1 MGIDLDRVATEPLLI
16 AGGVLALLL
25 VKFSILFFVGRLWPG
40 RLPPREALALGG
52 VLWLGGEFA
61 FVVFNEATRVRLID
75 SVVHDRLVAMVGISM
90 ALTPLLLIGIT
101 RLLREM
107 PARAGST
114 PRPDFDDITD
124 HQPKVLVA
132 GMGRFGPT
140 VARLLVAHR
149 IPFIIGRASGRYNCF
164 QYVSL

>member
-61 FVVFNEATRVRLID
+61 FVVLHEAKRVRLIE
-75 SVVHDRLVAMVGISM
+75 SVVQDRLVEMAGISM
-90 ALTPLLLIGIT
+90 EITRMLLLGTPPPHRGKQPQHGYNT
-101 RLLREM
+101 RHAL
-107 PARAGST
+107 
-114 PRPDFDDITD
+114 
-124 HQPKVLVA
+124 
-132 GMGRFGPT
+132 
-140 VARLLVAHR
+140 
-149 IPFIIGRASGRYNCF
+149 
-164 QYVSL
+164 